1 MIAAFMH
8 ALSTVGLAPKHVAAS
23 VYAQKCSYVADLSV

>member
-23 VYAQKCSYVADLSV
+23 VYVQKAAT